1 MFYFI
6 CRNKGFFCTAVYCA
20 AYTSQ
25 AEANQSTGI
34 HRDAFYQMSALYN
47 WGFLTAGFSICL
59 VTMVL

>member
-6 CRNKGFFCTAVYCA
+6 CWNKGFFCTAVYCA

-47 WGFLTAGFSICL
+47 
-59 VTMVL
+59 